1 MFTGI
6 IEALG
11 RVENIE
17 KENSNYLLRVSA
29 PFAQELKVDQSVAHN
44 GCCLTVVKVLPG
56 SYEVTLVEE
65 TLQRTNFKNLEPGRW
80 LNLER
85 SLTPNQ
91 RLDGHFVQ
99 GHVDQIS
106 ALTEVEDCKGSYRL
120 TFALPQ
126 EGRLLVVEKGS
137 ICINGVSL
145 TVASLEEEFFSV
157 AIIPYTWQHTNL
169 QYLKIGDT
177 VNLEYDILGK
187 YIVQFLNKRKQV

>member
-11 RVENIE
+11 RIENIE
-17 KENSNYLLRVSA
+17 KENSNYLFRISA

-44 GCCLTVVKVLPG
+44 GCCLTVVKVL
-56 SYEVTLVEE
+56 SACYEVTLVEE
-65 TLQRTNFKNLEPGRW
+65 TLRRTNFKNLQPGHW

-85 SLTPNQ
+85 SLTLNQ

-106 ALTEVEDCKGSYRL
+106 VLTAIEDCKGSYRL

-145 TVASLEEEFFSV
+145 TVASLEEEAFSV

-187 YIVQFLNKRKQV
+187 YIVQFLKRQKQA